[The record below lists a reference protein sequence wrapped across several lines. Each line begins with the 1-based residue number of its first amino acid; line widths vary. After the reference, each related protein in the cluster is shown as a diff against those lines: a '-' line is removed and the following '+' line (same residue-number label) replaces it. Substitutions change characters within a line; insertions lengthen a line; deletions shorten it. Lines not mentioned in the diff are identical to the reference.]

1 MGLDLT
7 SVQWPKVKL
16 GGGGEG
22 ITVCPIS
29 WKTDTKHTQP
39 LTNT

>member
-16 GGGGEG
+16 GGREG
-22 ITVCPIS
+22 ITVRPIS

>member
-7 SVQWPKVKL
+7 SVQWHKVKL
-16 GGGGEG
+16 GGREG
-22 ITVCPIS
+22 ITVLPIS

>member
-16 GGGGEG
+16 GGEGEG
-22 ITVCPIS
+22 STVRPIS